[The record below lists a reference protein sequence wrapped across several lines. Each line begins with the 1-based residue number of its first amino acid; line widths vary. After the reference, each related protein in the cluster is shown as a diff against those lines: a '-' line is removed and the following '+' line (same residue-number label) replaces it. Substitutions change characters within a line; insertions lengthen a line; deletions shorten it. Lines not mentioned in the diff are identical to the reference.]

1 MERKGMSIVRTHMLG
16 LYGGAAPA
24 EDLAQQPQLDETD
37 NSASSAKLYLNR
49 K

>member
-1 MERKGMSIVRTHMLG
+1 MSIVRTHNVRFVWRG
-16 LYGGAAPA
+16 SSCRQVE
-24 EDLAQQPQLDETD
+24 EDLTEQPQLDETD